1 MLSCFSRWLT
11 LSDGSGRLTSRKNII
26 RQPHN
31 WIRATSASFLTL
43 ADTFQ
48 TVRRY
53 DEARAVVD
61 RALEISPGNEAALG
75 EKALT
80 FHAEGRLNEAAEILA
95 KAPANSQDE
104 VLTMARALQLYYER
118 RFDDAIAQIQQKTP
132 AAVANDPRIMTLLGY
147 CQKLVGKD
155 NDARDTFT
163 RAAAA
168 MKPTPDSVVAVDAR
182 LLPVCLAQVYAGL
195 GEKEKALEQARR
207 CHR

>member
-1 MLSCFSRWLT
+1 MT
-11 LSDGSGRLTSRKNII
+11 
-26 RQPHN
+26 
-31 WIRATSASFLTL
+31 
-43 ADTFQ
+43 
-48 TVRRY
+48 
-53 DEARAVVD
+53 
-61 RALEISPGNEAALG
+61 
-75 EKALT
+75 
-80 FHAEGRLNEAAEILA
+80 
-95 KAPANSQDE
+95 
-104 VLTMARALQLYYER
+104 
-118 RFDDAIAQIQQKTP
+118 AIAQIQQNTP

-207 CHR
+207 CRR